1 MQCSLW
7 FVDYGRVGVS
17 YSMHFRFFTIYQLVK
32 VGMMNYRESFDYY
45 NNVTGCAVGIL
56 PFIKVPFMRRYI
68 LYPFSLFGFDVF
80 GDWRERHGKN

>member
-1 MQCSLW
+1 
-7 FVDYGRVGVS
+7 
-17 YSMHFRFFTIYQLVK
+17 
-32 VGMMNYRESFDYY
+32 MMNYRESFDYY

-68 LYPFSLFGFDVF
+68 LYPFILFGFDVF